1 MEKYKGMSM
10 EKLLELV
17 KQKDIEIEQKEA
29 EIKQKDE
36 EIEALK
42 KEVEEFKQEQLREL
56 ADKGIL
62 FKQRRLVLKC
72 TRQQLADKIGISVNT
87 LTNWESGRTV
97 PEFYRLDMVLDA
109 YQLTPE
115 QKLEYLN
122 ETIAKAKEKHDENK
136 AKKEAKKEA
145 ENNNEEDDE

>member
-1 MEKYKGMSM
+1 MKNQYEDKSM
-10 EKLLELV
+10 EELIELL
-17 KQKDIEIEQKEA
+17 
-29 EIKQKDE
+29 KQKDE
-36 EIEALK
+36 EIYALK
-42 KEVEEFKQEQLREL
+42 KEIEEFKQEQLREL
-56 ADKGIL
+56 ADKGLL

-72 TRQQLADKIGISVNT
+72 TRQQLADKLGISVNT

-97 PEFYRLDMVLDA
+97 PEYYRLDMVLDA

-115 QKLEYLN
+115 QKLEYMY

-136 AKKEAKKEA
+136 AKNKAKKEA